1 MVQVIWLPEALA
13 DLDLIR
19 AYVRQFDFAAAQRLV
34 DRLADAGGS
43 LADFPDRGR
52 LAGNGRRELV
62 TVPPYLLRYA
72 VTSDAVYIL
81 GVRHSARRP
90 D

>member
-1 MVQVIWLPEALA
+1 MVPVIWLPDALA

-34 DRLADAGGS
+34 DRLADAGHS
-43 LADFPDRGR
+43 LSDFPNRGR
-52 LAGNGRRELV
+52 LASNGRRELV
-62 TVPPYLLRYA
+62 TVPPYLLRYTVA
-72 VTSDAVYIL
+72 DGTVYIL